1 MPVSPA
7 SKPALCDVMFSTGC
21 AKSPVLVTTRNR
33 PAGSVTKSRPSGA
46 KTRDQGLS
54 RPVAT
59 SSVFKVLSVA
69 TTGPGVGVGVAD
81 GVGVAVGSGVGVAVG
96 VGVMPGVGVGVA
108 VGTGVGVGVG
118 VGVPLPP
125 PQATRPNRIRDIMQE
140 AKILLINSSSLHG
153 QKPIYVH

>member
-69 TTGPGVGVGVAD
+69 TTGPGVGG
-81 GVGVAVGSGVGVAVG
+81 GVGVAVG
-96 VGVMPGVGVGVA
+96 VGVMPGVGVGV
-108 VGTGVGVGVG
+108 GFGLLT
-118 VGVPLPP
+118 LPA
-125 PQATRPNRIRDIMQE
+125 PQPANVVMVRRRRSADNRTRASGKDIQRRIG
-140 AKILLINSSSLHG
+140 A
-153 QKPIYVH
+153 P